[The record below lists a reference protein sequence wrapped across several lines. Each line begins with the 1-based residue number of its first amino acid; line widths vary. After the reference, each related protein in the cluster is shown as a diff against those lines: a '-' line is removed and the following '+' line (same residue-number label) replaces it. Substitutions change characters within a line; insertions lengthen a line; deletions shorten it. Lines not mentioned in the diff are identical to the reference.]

1 MATKTIRTDDEV
13 MKRFDEI
20 AENLG
25 LSSNACINVF
35 MRKFI
40 AYRGFP
46 FSVRDTSTCRANI
59 PAARL
64 SDHGT
69 IIAPKEW
76 RDADDESDEWD

>member
-1 MATKTIRTDDEV
+1 MATKTIRADDEV
-13 MKRFDEI
+13 MRKFDEI
-20 AENLG
+20 AESIG

-40 AYRGFP
+40 AFRGFP
-46 FSVRDTSTCRANI
+46 FSVRDTSRAII
-59 PAARL
+59 PAAKL

-76 RDADDESDEWD
+76 RDDDDESDEWD